1 MRLTACS
8 YTWCI
13 YFRLIACR
21 LSTSIS
27 PRSRNFPS
35 ANHNI
40 LAVSYADCFSVLA
53 RRSIMSTPLSTFHA
67 AFSATFFRLNCR
79 LSSRSEFQ
87 RHHKLFIFSSPFT
100 ELDFTIRGFAVYI
113 SQDDVV
119 QCDVAPSAT
128 DRMQLHLLQILL
140 LSAWRFST
148 SLSPRCSN
156 FASANQ
162 NILAVFNA
170 DSFRSDCRRSA
181 FSSLFHRTAPNFST
195 FHTTTRLH
203 SIRSQTP
210 RSSAHFS
217 FLSFH
222 LLTNLT
228 SHYELSHRTRSR
240 RSVPVCSRCD

>member
-13 YFRLIACR
+13 YLRLLACR
-21 LSTSIS
+21 LSTSLS

-170 DSFRSDCRRSA
+170 DFIPFRLPPLRFLFT
-181 FSSLFHRTAPNFST
+181 FSSNCAQFFHVPHHNASPLHPESNPTTFTQFS
-195 FHTTTRLH
+195 
-203 SIRSQTP
+203 I
-210 RSSAHFS
+210 
-217 FLSFH
+217 FLSIF
-222 LLTNLT
+222 
-228 SHYELSHRTRSR
+228 
-240 RSVPVCSRCD
+240 